1 MNLRHW
7 LATFCFLLTVG
18 TTSRIFAQDIDDL
31 AKESDDV
38 LAISQKSQLRPSW
51 ESNVEATWLA
61 GSEVRNGGGNVNMG
75 EIKADFTKRFSV
87 NPKLELSIGLK
98 YARWEID
105 APATALLPDSL
116 QTLAVQFGAEYRKND
131 ALTLGFRLSPSVK
144 SDFKAFEA
152 NDLRIP
158 AEVHAKYQMNKK
170 LTLLGGIAY
179 TGEQHSFPVLPVLG
193 VLYTPSEKWGMAL
206 GFPRTKIMYM
216 PYKET
221 ELFLGAT
228 FSGGEY
234 RLHDATVGSNVITY
248 RDYRAIAGVELPLC
262 SVARLA
268 ISGGY
273 AFGRKFTFDEGN
285 RDDLKLGNAPFGSM
299 DLKFSW

>member
-1 MNLRHW
+1 MNLRPS
-7 LATFCFLLTVG
+7 LAIFCCLLTVG
-18 TTSRIFAQDIDDL
+18 TASRSFARDLDEL

-38 LAISQKSQLRPSW
+38 LDISQKSQRRPSW
-51 ESNVEATWLA
+51 ESKVETTWLS
-61 GSEVRNGGGNVNMG
+61 GSEVRNSGGNLNMR
-75 EIKADFTKRFSV
+75 ELAADLTKRFSV
-87 NPKLELSIGLK
+87 NPKLELSTGLK
-98 YARWEID
+98 YARRDID
-105 APATALLPDSL
+105 APATALLPDAL
-116 QTLAVQFGAEYRKND
+116 QALAVEFGAEYRKSD
-131 ALTLGFRLSPSVK
+131 VLTLGFRLSPSVK

-152 NDLRIP
+152 RDLRVP

-179 TGEQHSFPVLPVLG
+179 TGEQHSFPVLPMLG
-193 VLYTPSEKWGMAL
+193 VLYTPSERWGLAL

-216 PYKET
+216 PYKGT

-234 RLHDATVGSNVITY
+234 RLHDATVGTNVISY
-248 RDYRAIAGVELPLC
+248 KDYRAVAGVELPIC
-262 SVARLA
+262 NFARLA
-268 ISGGY
+268 VSGGY
-273 AFGRKFTFDEGN
+273 AFGRKFAFYEGN